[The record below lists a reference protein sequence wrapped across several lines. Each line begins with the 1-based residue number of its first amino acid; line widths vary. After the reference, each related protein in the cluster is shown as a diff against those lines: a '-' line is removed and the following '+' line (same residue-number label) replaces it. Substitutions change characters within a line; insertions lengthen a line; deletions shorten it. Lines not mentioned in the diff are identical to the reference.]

1 MISYGY
7 EREQDRLRQV
17 RAAHLPEVL
26 QRRRDLLQLRPT
38 ASQAAEPR
46 SQRQGY
52 GHHGQRLHLRCR
64 EQRAQR
70 SERCISTAER
80 QGRRADGT
88 HLHLRQP
95 LPSSHGHR
103 HLHGSRRQERRLHTC
118 DGL

>member
-70 SERCISTAER
+70 GQRRLPAPKR
-80 QGRRADGT
+80 KGRRSDEPSV
-88 HLHLRQP
+88 HL
-95 LPSSHGHR
+95 
-103 HLHGSRRQERRLHTC
+103 
-118 DGL
+118 

>member
-64 EQRAQR
+64 EQRASMVNGASVLQ
-70 SERCISTAER
+70 SDKVGGQMA
-80 QGRRADGT
+80 
-88 HLHLRQP
+88 
-95 LPSSHGHR
+95 
-103 HLHGSRRQERRLHTC
+103 HTYTY
-118 DGL
+118 DNL